1 MPAHHATF
9 RIWRGDRSSGQFQ
22 DYTTPVT
29 EGMVVLDAVHQIQG
43 QQANDLAVR
52 WNCKA
57 GKCGSCSAEIN
68 GNPRLMC
75 MTRLNQLNTD
85 DVPLMAQVSER
96 FGVDTSKQ
104 GSERFGYASRED
116 VLEGLRK
123 SLPHEKALANAP
135 DADENFFKVPKVI
148 ER

>member
-1 MPAHHATF
+1 MSVNEADVRYVA
-9 RIWRGDRSSGQFQ
+9 
-22 DYTTPVT
+22 
-29 EGMVVLDAVHQIQG
+29 
-43 QQANDLAVR
+43 DLANLDLTDEERTHMVR
-52 WNCKA
+52 DLN
-57 GKCGSCSAEIN
+57 SILTYME
-68 GNPRLMC
+68 
-75 MTRLNQLNTD
+75 RLNQLNTD
-85 DVPLMAQVSER
+85 DVPPMAQVSER

-104 GSERFGYASRED
+104 GSERFAYASRED